1 MDAPAPKTA
10 ELDALKQRLV
20 EALGNKAVLSETE
33 AMAPFLAEQRGRY
46 QGVAPF
52 VVRPASTAEVTTAVR
67 LCAEAGVPVVPQG
80 GNTGLV
86 AGGIPFAEDGAV
98 LLSLGRLN
106 RIREVNATDYSI
118 TVEAGCILQQVQEA
132 AERADRLF
140 PLSLGAE
147 GSCQIGGNLSTNAG
161 GVHVLRYGNARDL
174 VLGLEVVLPDG
185 RIWDGLR
192 ALRKDNTGYALK
204 HLFVG
209 AEGTLGII
217 TAACL
222 KLFPRP
228 AETAVAF
235 VAVRDPAA
243 AVELLGRSRAATG
256 DRVNAFELIPRI
268 GLDFALKHVAGIEDP
283 LQEPSA
289 WYVLVELA
297 SGRADGTL
305 RENLEDFLAT
315 AAEDGLVSD
324 AALAANQRQ
333 AQAFWAIREG
343 MVEAQ
348 KFEGGSI
355 KHDVSVAVSKV
366 PDFIARATALVEEMV
381 PGIRPVSFGHVGDG
395 NVHFNLSQPVDADRE
410 AFLARWEEVN
420 EAVHE
425 LVVEMGGSIS
435 AEHGIG
441 RLKLAE
447 NARFKSA
454 VELDLMRAVKQALDP
469 RGLMNPGKVIER

>member
-20 EALGNKAVLSETE
+20 EALGNKAVVSETE

-52 VVRPASTAEVTTAVR
+52 VVRPASTAEVATAVR

-315 AAEDGLVSD
+315 AVEDGLVSD
-324 AALAANQRQ
+324 AALAANERQ

>member
-315 AAEDGLVSD
+315 AVEDGLVSD

-454 VELDLMRAVKQALDP
+454 VELDLMRAIKQALDP

>member
-20 EALGNKAVLSETE
+20 EALGNKAVVSETE

-52 VVRPASTAEVTTAVR
+52 VVRPASTAEVATAVR

-209 AEGTLGII
+209 AEGTLGIS

-315 AAEDGLVSD
+315 AVEDGLVSD